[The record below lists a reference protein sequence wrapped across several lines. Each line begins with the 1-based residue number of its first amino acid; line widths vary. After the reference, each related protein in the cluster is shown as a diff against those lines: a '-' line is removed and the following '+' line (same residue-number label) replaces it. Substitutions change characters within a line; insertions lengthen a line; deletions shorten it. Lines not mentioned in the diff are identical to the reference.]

1 MIRFIVLLLLVS
13 FIVRTAAAIE
23 FERSRLIIATQ
34 DGAHHEIAV
43 ELAETDEQHM
53 QGLMFRQSLALD
65 EGMLF
70 LYQTDRI
77 PQMWMRNTPIPL
89 DMLFLSGDGEVL
101 ATANNAVPYSEAI
114 ISPGIPA
121 AAVLEL
127 NGNAIEVLGIEPGDR
142 VEHPRLSG
150 GR

>member
-1 MIRFIVLLLLVS
+1 MIRFVVLLLLVG
-13 FIVRTAAAIE
+13 FVVRTAVAVE
-23 FERSRLIIATQ
+23 FARSQLVIATQ
-34 DGAHHEIAV
+34 DGARHEIAV
-43 ELAETDEQHM
+43 ELAETDEQRM
-53 QGLMFRQSLALD
+53 QGLMFRESLALD
-65 EGMLF
+65 KGMLF
-70 LYQTDRI
+70 LYPADRI

-127 NGNAIEVLGIEPGDR
+127 NGEAIEVLGIEPGDR

-150 GR
+150 GQ